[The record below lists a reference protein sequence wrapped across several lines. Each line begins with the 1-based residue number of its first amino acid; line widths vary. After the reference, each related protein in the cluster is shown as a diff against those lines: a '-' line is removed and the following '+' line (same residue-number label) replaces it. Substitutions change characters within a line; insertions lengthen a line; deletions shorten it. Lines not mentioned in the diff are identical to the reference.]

1 MRILCLAVLLNTLPQ
16 LLKKFDAEVRRLRE
30 LEPDTHGFV
39 LGPRHAAGDAGLQ
52 LPLPVPPL

>member
-30 LEPDTHGFV
+30 LEGRNTAA
-39 LGPRHAAGDAGLQ
+39 AAGLLGKE
-52 LPLPVPPL
+52 VVGNG

>member
-39 LGPRHAAGDAGLQ
+39 LGPGTPQEMRGYSFRCLCR
-52 LPLPVPPL
+52 PL